1 MGKEI
6 HSSDKN
12 LKCLNFEAFLQRH
25 SCIPAGTGLTAPP
38 SSSRRKLSAIPVP
51 TGEDGGVRG
60 LQRAQQRQLRGSTAT
75 KPDVPPLT
83 EEPGAVTVL
92 QTPRLSYAQPSN
104 KLNHS
109 HIRCSVEGP
118 LHILLGANNRKKSLA
133 RVFDELELCRYSNT
147 ATSTPKKSSENA
159 KPALSNILNRYYSFE
174 SNF

>member
-1 MGKEI
+1 M
-6 HSSDKN
+6 S
-12 LKCLNFEAFLQRH
+12 QRGQGSRH
-25 SCIPAGTGLTAPP
+25 RPAAPAG
-38 SSSRRKLSAIPVP
+38 SSARSRCRR
-51 TGEDGGVRG
+51 EDGGVEG
-60 LQRAQQRQLRGSTAT
+60 RAAGSAAGARGSTAT

-83 EEPGAVTVL
+83 QEPGAVTVL
-92 QTPRLSYAQPSN
+92 QTPRLSCAQPSN

-109 HIRCSVEGP
+109 PIRCSVEGP